1 VESAS
6 SSFGVDKQAVVLV
19 KLVDSKW
26 KLLQ

>member
-1 VESAS
+1 MESAS
-6 SSFGVDKQAVVLV
+6 SSFGVDKQAPVLV